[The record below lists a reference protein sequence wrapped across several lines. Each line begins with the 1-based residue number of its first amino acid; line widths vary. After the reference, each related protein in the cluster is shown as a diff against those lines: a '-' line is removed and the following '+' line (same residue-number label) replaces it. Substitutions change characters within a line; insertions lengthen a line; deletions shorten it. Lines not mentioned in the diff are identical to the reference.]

1 MTYYN
6 PFNKDISQLEKEDL
20 DKLIDKVA
28 EGWFVEYKGDFQTPK
43 KISHSIASFANS
55 DGGWYIVGI
64 DGEKGTNL
72 AKKIVPFDLNKHSE
86 PKDKVRNIIVNG
98 INPTPFFE
106 SKLIKISNNKA
117 VLVMYIGRGDQTPY
131 VTNDGKIYKRQGEA
145 SDPIALRD
153 HYSIQQL
160 YDRSKEAKLLI
171 ETFSENQFGI
181 SEAQY
186 DEKQCFLEVYLYT
199 LPLNTFTFD
208 DFQSKDFFDKL
219 IKNFS
224 EQVEI
229 FSQLFTASVKLNNFY
244 SSLDS
249 YILRQTNS
257 DNSIDRVGTLELFYN
272 GNMKIMFPIPTLS
285 TENWENMREDYF
297 PNYEN
302 FYNALSKTEKD
313 FLKIIDGNDFF
324 VVFMT
329 FFNQYIRLLKKRNY
343 SEEIGVRFRIINS
356 WRTLLFFNDETYIDS
371 IKKHGSPICLKSEI
385 EIPEFDRG
393 NLLRYSLEENK
404 ITVPLEDLNL
414 EADLE
419 INPIFMISLLF
430 ESLGISKQTFMELF
444 GGIGGHIGSRS
455 FQKNE

>member
-1 MTYYN
+1 MADYN
-6 PFNKDISQLEKEDL
+6 PFNKDISQLKEEDL
-20 DKLIDKVA
+20 NKLIDKVA
-28 EGWFVEYKGDFQTPK
+28 EGWFVEYKGDFQNSK

-64 DGEKGTNL
+64 EGDQGTNL
-72 AKKIVPFDLNKHSE
+72 AKKIVSLDLNKYSE

-106 SKLIKISNNKA
+106 SKLIKISDTEG
-117 VLVMYIGRGDQTPY
+117 VLVTYIGRGDQTPY
-131 VTNDGKIYKRQGEA
+131 VTNDGKIYKRQGEG
-145 SDPIALRD
+145 SDPIALSD

-160 YDRSKEAKLLI
+160 YDRSKESRLFI

-199 LPLNTFTFD
+199 LPLNTFSFD

-219 IKNFS
+219 IDNFL
-224 EQVEI
+224 EPVEI
-229 FSQLFTASVKLNNFY
+229 FSQLFTASAELNNFY

-285 TENWENMREDYF
+285 TESMENIPEDYF

-302 FYNALSKTEKD
+302 FCNALSKTEKD

-329 FFNQYIRLLKKRNY
+329 FFNQYLRLLKKHDYN
-343 SEEIGVRFRIINS
+343 EEIGVRFRILDS

-371 IKKHGSPICLKSEI
+371 IKKYGPPICLKSEI
-385 EIPEFDRG
+385 EIPEFGRG
-393 NLLRYSLEENK
+393 KLLHYSLDENK
-404 ITVPLEDLNL
+404 ITVPLENLNL
-414 EADLE
+414 EANLE
-419 INPIFMISLLF
+419 INAIFMIILLF
-430 ESLGISKQTFMELF
+430 ESLGIYKQTFIELF

-455 FQKNE
+455 LKNE